1 MSDDEWQQLMHDV
14 DSDIE
19 APQPNNEWDELWKAT
34 EKRNTTSWSRT
45 TIRYFNVRMW
55 VFIQSQ
61 IIEDIINT
69 PVCVNVTDTE
79 TEEVCKLVDAEY
91 TPPTPTLPPQTC
103 FKKECKRID
112 TTTLVKE
119 CKPITYQECDVQIT
133 EEVQFVKYSHAKSKK
148 CIFKGYYGHGVLST
162 YAEIAVI
169 LK

>member
-1 MSDDEWQQLMHDV
+1 MNSFYWV
-14 DSDIE
+14 STFKTSIFF
-19 APQPNNEWDELWKAT
+19 T
-34 EKRNTTSWSRT
+34 KRQFIFYKYFTSRCE
-45 TIRYFNVRMW
+45 
-55 VFIQSQ
+55 

-133 EEVQFVKYSHAKSKK
+133 EEVQFIK
-148 CIFKGYYGHGVLST
+148 CRGRRGFFLNF
-162 YAEIAVI
+162 
-169 LK
+169 

>member
-1 MSDDEWQQLMHDV
+1 MNFSNKHNKIQWHFNWIVSIGFQLSKHQFFHKTLIYV
-14 DSDIE
+14 
-19 APQPNNEWDELWKAT
+19 L
-34 EKRNTTSWSRT
+34 NTFISRCE
-45 TIRYFNVRMW
+45 
-55 VFIQSQ
+55 

-148 CIFKGYYGHGVLST
+148 CIFKGYYGHGVRPMQ
-162 YAEIAVI
+162 
-169 LK
+169 K